1 MRRPWLHEPQEWRGH
16 WWLPEAPDQRMAGW
30 LRYEPGDGL
39 TLTLI
44 GGFEDGRWIEV
55 APGVHSL
62 SGGQRDF
69 PVIHGL
75 AGATPITLFDGE
87 TSHMVSN
94 IFGFTGPTDQTVT
107 CATALIGL
115 LVQGEDDPSFAKVH
129 CLIEDSW
136 LWSSRHAMQAQTRL
150 NEERTNFTGEASM
163 EMKPVDEVRAEAD
176 GWTFQLAHWLILPTF
191 DHTRGAAIGRME
203 DSAVFT
209 MSRDEAFSYAEVQT
223 LLRALQDLLALA
235 TGRGPSI
242 LWFILRVTGN
252 ESDQPAKQVEVFT
265 RSRGTGD
272 PKAKALDSRE
282 LVFSLEDI
290 PFDQVIPQWWD
301 VRERFRASCN
311 MILGSRYGSQ
321 GYLETMLTT
330 AVTAA
335 ESFHKDLAEPVP
347 VPKDEMDQLVK
358 MAVDAMP
365 EDRKQW
371 IKNVIP
377 RGHSLRQRLDRL
389 ADRLSD
395 ECRTRLLPDAS
406 AWAKAAKGARNDL
419 SHSGKTDEDMRRLY
433 AIMRITRA
441 VVLLNILIEM
451 GLSEDRLLKALS
463 ENGEL
468 SHACDL
474 ARTYFPAAGTQ
485 ASSPEVV
492 K

>member
-1 MRRPWLHEPQEWRGH
+1 MSKPWLHEQKEWRGH
-16 WWLPEAPDQRMAGW
+16 WWLPEAPDRQMAGW
-30 LRYEPGDGL
+30 LRYEPDEGL

-44 GGFEDGRWIEV
+44 GGFEDGRWVEV
-55 APGVHSL
+55 SPGVHSL
-62 SGGQRDF
+62 SGGRRDF

-75 AGATPITLFDGE
+75 AGSTAISLLDGDA
-87 TSHMVSN
+87 SHTVSN
-94 IFGFTGPTDQTVT
+94 VFGFTGPTEQTVT

-115 LVQGEDDPSFAKVH
+115 LVQGEDDPCFARVH
-129 CLIEDSW
+129 ALIEDSW
-136 LWSSRHAMQAQTRL
+136 LWSSRHAMQAQSHL

-163 EMKPVDEVRAEAD
+163 EMKPVDEVRAEAA

-209 MSRDEAFSYAEVQT
+209 LARQEMSSYAEIQS
-223 LLRALQDLLALA
+223 LLWALQDLLALA

-242 LWFILRVTGN
+242 LWFVLRVAG
-252 ESDQPAKQVEVFT
+252 EDSERPLEQVDVFT
-265 RSRGTGD
+265 RARGTGD

-282 LVFSLEDI
+282 LVFSLEDL
-290 PFDQVIPQWWD
+290 PFDQVIPRWWD

-311 MILGSRYGSQ
+311 MTLGSRYGGP

-335 ESFHKDLAEPVP
+335 ESFHKDLSEPAP
-347 VPKDEMDQLVK
+347 VPKDEMDELVQK
-358 MAVDAMP
+358 AVDAMP
-365 EDRKQW
+365 DDRKEW

-389 ADRLSD
+389 AERIP
-395 ECRTRLLPDAS
+395 ETCRARLLPNAS

-419 SHSGKTDEDMRRLY
+419 SHSGKTDQDLKRLY
-433 AIMRITRA
+433 AIMQITRA

-451 GLSEDRLLKALS
+451 GIPEERLLIALS
-463 ENGEL
+463 DSSQL
-468 SHACDL
+468 RHACDL
-474 ARTYFPAAGTQ
+474 ARQHFPASAT
-485 ASSPEVV
+485 
-492 K
+492 

>member
-1 MRRPWLHEPQEWRGH
+1 MARPWLHETQEWRGH
-16 WWLPEAPDQRMAGW
+16 WWLPEAPDRKMAGW
-30 LRYEPGDGL
+30 LRYEPGEGL

-44 GGFEDGRWIEV
+44 GGFEDDRWVEV

-62 SGGQRDF
+62 SGDRRTF
-69 PVIHGL
+69 EVIHGQ
-75 AGATPITLFDGE
+75 AGDTEITLFDSDA
-87 TSHMVSN
+87 TRTVNN
-94 IFGFTGPTDQTVT
+94 IFGFQGPTEQTVT
-107 CATALIGL
+107 SVTALIGVH
-115 LVQGEDDPSFAKVH
+115 VQGQDDTHFAKVH

-136 LWSSRHAMQAQTRL
+136 LWSSRQAMQAQASL

-176 GWTFQLAHWLILPTF
+176 GWDFKLAHWLILPTF

-203 DSAVFT
+203 DSVVFT
-209 MSRDEAFSYAEVQT
+209 VSRDETFSYAEVQS
-223 LLRALQDLLALA
+223 LLLALQDLLALA

-242 LWFILRVTGN
+242 LWFILRVADD
-252 ESDQPAKQVEVFT
+252 ESEQPARQVDVFT

-272 PKAKALDSRE
+272 PKAKALDRRE

-290 PFDQVIPQWWD
+290 PFGEVIPRWWE

-311 MILGSRYGSQ
+311 MTLGSRYGGS

-335 ESFHKDLAEPVP
+335 ESFHKDLGEPAP
-347 VPKDEMDQLVK
+347 VPKAVMDELVGK
-358 MAVDAMP
+358 AVDAMP

-389 ADRLSD
+389 ADRLP
-395 ECRTRLLPDAS
+395 EKCRARLLPNAA
-406 AWAKAAKGARNDL
+406 AWAKAAKEARNDL

-441 VVLLNILIEM
+441 VVLLNILIEV
-451 GLSEDRLLKALS
+451 GLPEDRLLKALS
-463 ENGEL
+463 ENSQL

-474 ARTYFPAAGTQ
+474 ARKYFPATAQQSG
-485 ASSPEVV
+485 PEAV